1 MDRATFLAAM
11 ASRATPYDLLVI
23 GGGAT
28 GFACALDAASRGWS
42 VALVERADFGSGTS
56 SRSTKLIHGGVR
68 YLRQGHLGLVH
79 ESLRERAWFFRA
91 APHLVRPLEFIIPCR
106 NPLDHVVYR
115 GGLRLYDT
123 IAGAEGDLR
132 SAGLARDEV
141 LARVP
146 GVAPHHLTGGVRYI
160 DGQIDDA
167 RWLVASLQRLVA
179 EGGHAVNYAPVT
191 GLLKHDDRVC
201 GATITDAETGRSFPV
216 HARAVLNATGVY
228 TDAVTRLDAPATP
241 PRIAASQGIHLVLDA
256 ATLGGSS
263 ALMIPKTSD
272 GRVLF
277 AIPWHG
283 RVLFGTT
290 DTPRDTIDDDPQPLD
305 AEIDYLLDHAGQV
318 FARPPTRRDII
329 ATFAGLRPLPRTDGQ
344 RSSDVSRDFHLAV
357 APSGLVSVFGGKLTT
372 ARAMGEA
379 AVNRVLATAGGP
391 DRPSQTRDW
400 TFTPGPE
407 PTSHL
412 EPPDRAWVEHAVRHE
427 MARTPDDLLYRR
439 TRLALL
445 NPDAA
450 KASRPTLASWLHA
463 LVPQKS

>member
-11 ASRATPYDLLVI
+11 ASRSTPFDLLVI

-42 VALVERADFGSGTS
+42 VALVERGDFGSGTS
-56 SRSTKLIHGGVR
+56 TRSTKLIHGGVR

-79 ESLRERAWFFRA
+79 ESLRERAWFLRA
-91 APHLVRPLEFIIPCR
+91 APHLVHPLEFIIPCR
-106 NPLDHVVYR
+106 SNLDHLVYR
-115 GGLRLYDT
+115 GGMRLYDT
-123 IAGAEGDLR
+123 IAGADGDQR
-132 SAGLARDEV
+132 SASLSRDDV
-141 LARVP
+141 LARAP
-146 GVAPHHLTGGVRYI
+146 GIAPHGLTGGVRYI
-160 DGQIDDA
+160 DGQLDDA
-167 RWLVASLQRLVA
+167 RWLVASLQRLVD
-179 EGGHAVNYAPVT
+179 EGGLAVNYAPVT
-191 GLLKHDDRVC
+191 ALLKDGERVC
-201 GATITDAETGRSFPV
+201 GAAITDAETGRTLRIP
-216 HARAVLNATGVY
+216 ARAVLNATGVY

-290 DTPRDTIDDDPQPLD
+290 DTPRDTIDDDPQPLSS
-305 AEIDYLLDHAGQV
+305 EIDYLLEHTGQV
-318 FARPPTRRDII
+318 FARPPERRDLI

-344 RSSDVSRDFHLAV
+344 RSSEVSRDFHVTV

-379 AVNRVLATAGGP
+379 AVDRVLAIAGGP
-391 DRPSQTRDW
+391 DRPSRTRHW
-400 TFTPGPE
+400 TFAPSRE
-407 PTSHL
+407 PASHL
-412 EPPDRAWVEHAVRHE
+412 EPPDRDWVDYAIHHE

-439 TRLALL
+439 TRLGLL
-445 NPDAA
+445 NPQAA
-450 KASRPTLASWLHA
+450 QSIRPQLQAWLKTINHD
-463 LVPQKS
+463 P

>member
-115 GGLRLYDT
+115 GGLHLYDT

-132 SAGLARDEV
+132 SAGLTPDEV

-146 GVAPHHLTGGVRYI
+146 GVAPHRLTGGVRYI

-167 RWLVASLQRLVA
+167 RWLIASLQRLVA

-191 GLLKHDDRVC
+191 ALLKQNDRVC
-201 GATITDAETGRSFPV
+201 GAMITDTETGRSFPV

-256 ATLGGSS
+256 AILGGTS

-318 FARPPTRRDII
+318 
-329 ATFAGLRPLPRTDGQ
+329 L
-344 RSSDVSRDFHLAV
+344 
-357 APSGLVSVFGGKLTT
+357 
-372 ARAMGEA
+372 
-379 AVNRVLATAGGP
+379 
-391 DRPSQTRDW
+391 DRKS
-400 TFTPGPE
+400 
-407 PTSHL
+407 
-412 EPPDRAWVEHAVRHE
+412 
-427 MARTPDDLLYRR
+427 
-439 TRLALL
+439 TRL
-445 NPDAA
+445 N
-450 KASRPTLASWLHA
+450 SSH
-463 LVPQKS
+463 